1 MFYDRG
7 INGLWVSGN
16 GVVYPDFDREVHS
29 ISPEEAKKIIF
40 DRYLAGVD
48 WGWEHWGAIVLIGVK
63 GRCYYVLE
71 EHAAQ
76 HKYLSLIHI

>member
-1 MFYDRG
+1 MMRIMNIIRG
-7 INGLWVSGN
+7 TFSPVRVFPVS
-16 GVVYPDFDREVHS
+16 YTHL

-63 GRCYYVLE
+63 GR
-71 EHAAQ
+71 
-76 HKYLSLIHI
+76 LSLIHI